1 MEADA
6 AARVEMEKLS
16 VNEPSGKGLNSK
28 AASEPP
34 AVAAEPL
41 DPAKRLKKVEKALK
55 AIDQI
60 KEKKATGAEINEDQ
74 KAKLA
79 TEAELLQE
87 AEELK
92 KQLQ

>member
-16 VNEPSGKGLNSK
+16 VNEPSGK

>member
-16 VNEPSGKGLNSK
+16 VNEPSGK
-28 AASEPP
+28 AASEPPP